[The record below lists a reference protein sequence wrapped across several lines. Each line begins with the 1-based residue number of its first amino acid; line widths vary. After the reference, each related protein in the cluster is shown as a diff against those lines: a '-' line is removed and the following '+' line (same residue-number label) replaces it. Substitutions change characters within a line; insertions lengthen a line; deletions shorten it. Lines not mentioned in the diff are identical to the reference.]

1 LNNLR
6 LLQILISVM
15 GISIGQVFLKLAA
28 QHMQQPGHGESSLLL
43 FLFNGYL
50 VVGVAVLG
58 CSTLLWTWIL
68 RSTPLSSAYPFMAL
82 AFVFVPAICYLFLG
96 ETVGARQIA
105 GAALIVAG
113 VVAISL

>member
-1 LNNLR
+1 
-6 LLQILISVM
+6 
-15 GISIGQVFLKLAA
+15 
-28 QHMQQPGHGESSLLL
+28 
-43 FLFNGYL
+43 
-50 VVGVAVLG
+50 
-58 CSTLLWTWIL
+58 
-68 RSTPLSSAYPFMAL
+68 MAL